1 MLISHKESSKTQ
13 TNSILNSYYKDT
25 YNDYEDLKGNN
36 EKLIVYQNN
45 VAKGISKIE
54 TALANYFKA
63 AQLLYM
69 LEKKLADVLH
79 IPIDWSQLDFANT
92 YQEVL
97 DYDLNQ

>member
-25 YNDYEDLKGNN
+25 YNDYEGLKENN
-36 EKLIVYQNN
+36 EKLIGYQNN
-45 VAKGISKIE
+45 VAKGISQIE
-54 TALANYFKA
+54 TALTNYFKA
-63 AQLLYM
+63 AQYLYM
-69 LEKKLADVLH
+69 LEKKLADVLD
-79 IPIDWSQLDFANT
+79 ISIDWSQLDFANT

>member
-25 YNDYEDLKGNN
+25 YADYEDLKGNN
-36 EKLIVYQNN
+36 EKLVGYQNN
-45 VAKGISKIE
+45 VAKGISQIE
-54 TALANYFKA
+54 TALSNYFKA
-63 AQLLYM
+63 AQYLYM
-69 LEKKLADVLH
+69 LEQKLADVLH
-79 IPIDWSQLDFANT
+79 ISIDWGQLGFANT

>member
-25 YNDYEDLKGNN
+25 YTDYEDLKENN

-45 VAKGISKIE
+45 VAKGINQIE
-54 TALANYFKA
+54 TALTNYFKA
-63 AQLLYM
+63 AQYLYM
-69 LEKKLADVLH
+69 LEKKLADVLS
-79 IPIDWSQLDFANT
+79 ISIDWSQLDFANT
-92 YQEVL
+92 YKEVL

>member
-25 YNDYEDLKGNN
+25 YNDYEGLKENN
-36 EKLIVYQNN
+36 EKLIGYQNN
-45 VAKGISKIE
+45 VAKGISQIN

-69 LEKKLADVLH
+69 LEKKLADVLD
-79 IPIDWSQLDFANT
+79 ISIDWSQLDFANT

>member
-25 YNDYEDLKGNN
+25 YADYEGLKGNN
-36 EKLIVYQNN
+36 EKLVGYQKN
-45 VAKGISKIE
+45 VAKGISQIE

-63 AQLLYM
+63 AKYLYM
-69 LEKKLADVLH
+69 LEQKLADVLH
-79 IPIDWSQLDFANT
+79 ISIDWSQLDFANT

-97 DYDLNQ
+97 DYDLNN

>member
-25 YNDYEDLKGNN
+25 YNDYESLKGNN
-36 EKLIVYQNN
+36 EKLIGYQNN
-45 VAKGISKIE
+45 VAKGINQIE
-54 TALANYFKA
+54 TALNNYFKA
-63 AQLLYM
+63 ARYLYM
-69 LEKKLADVLH
+69 LEKKLADVLQ
-79 IPIDWSQLDFANT
+79 ITIDWSQLDFANT

>member
-25 YNDYEDLKGNN
+25 YTDYEGLKENN

-45 VAKGISKIE
+45 VAKGISQIE
-54 TALANYFKA
+54 TALTNYFKA
-63 AQLLYM
+63 AKYLYM
-69 LEKKLADVLH
+69 LESKIADVLH
-79 IPIDWSQLDFANT
+79 ISIDWSQLDFANT

>member
-1 MLISHKESSKTQ
+1 MLISHKQSSKTQ

-25 YNDYEDLKGNN
+25 YTDYEDLKENN

-45 VAKGISKIE
+45 VAKGISQIE

-63 AQLLYM
+63 AKYLYM
-69 LEKKLADVLH
+69 LESKIADVLH
-79 IPIDWSQLDFANT
+79 ISIDWSQLDFANT